1 MIKPLLLRIGYWLLE
16 KDPPPEEVDDIGLPV
31 IRNASLEDILDEDS
45 YVNRMDR
52 LRKQV
57 EEANRKNDELS
68 EKVEQLDLA
77 TIPGFVDRHMAAVKA
92 QQDFNRDRELRLNL
106 GPEVYEMY
114 AAAKKKAP

>member
-1 MIKPLLLRIGYWLLE
+1 MIKRLLLRIGYWLLE
-16 KDPPPEEVDDIGLPV
+16 KDPPPDEVDELGLPV
-31 IRNASLEDILDEDS
+31 IRNASLEDILDDDS

-52 LRKQV
+52 LRKQM
-57 EEANRKNDELS
+57 EEANRKTDDANIL
-68 EKVEQLDLA
+68 V
-77 TIPGFVDRHMAAVKA
+77 FRDRHMVSVKA

>member
-45 YVNRMDR
+45 YVNRMSR

-57 EEANRKNDELS
+57 EEANRKTDELK
-68 EKVEQLDLA
+68 EKVE
-77 TIPGFVDRHMAAVKA
+77 
-92 QQDFNRDRELRLNL
+92 QDFNRDRELRLNL

-114 AAAKKKAP
+114 AAALVKETEDDERLIELPNKSTYSSKRR